1 MKTDPA
7 SHLGAPK
14 PPANATLA
22 ALQPPAQA
30 ALGVPEPAAKRALDA
45 ANPSPNAFLAAP
57 CAATA
62 VQRGST
68 ANSTSK
74 PFPSTYLDTN
84 LSYLDLSRAI
94 STEKIL
100 ILETRPASS
109 KPYSHPFAAPNQSA
123 ALQSPLSGQPA
134 APQIP
139 QLSAVKRTNPQLTP
153 LQPQFAIFW
162 RPRSLDPRLSPPGLA
177 RPKTICGSGA
187 PSPERRPDSVGKPK
201 TLNPQPLLGRG
212 ATPIRLN
219 STSVRPNSTKFDQIP

>member
-45 ANPSPNAFLAAP
+45 ANPSPNALHFLAAP
-57 CAATA
+57 RAATA
-62 VQRGST
+62 AQPGST

-74 PFPSTYLDTN
+74 PLPSTYLDTN

-100 ILETRPASS
+100 TLGTRPASS
-109 KPYSHPFAAPNQSA
+109 TPYSHPLAAPNQSA

-177 RPKTICGSGA
+177 RPKTIC
-187 PSPERRPDSVGKPK
+187 PQPK